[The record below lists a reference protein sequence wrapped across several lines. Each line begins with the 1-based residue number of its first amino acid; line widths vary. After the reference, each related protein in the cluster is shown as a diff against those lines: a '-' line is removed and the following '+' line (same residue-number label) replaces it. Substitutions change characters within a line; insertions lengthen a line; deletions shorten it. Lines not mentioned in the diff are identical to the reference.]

1 MKELNVF
8 ESRRIRDLFI
18 NSFVDQTTERY
29 KMIEEIDSQHYAL
42 YLWDTLL
49 KPFSTK
55 VNYYSAINHLQ
66 NSSNKVFLMMD
77 IQRRNRGSEESE
89 FNLYLKKHGYERE
102 AVFELPASEVAE
114 LYRIDNEI
122 HTSWLPSDLN
132 LLEDI
137 YVFDESFKW
146 LIVFTHEQVD
156 LIDTNY
162 HRLCF
167 SNLLLKPMILE
178 FEDYP
183 IDVDEEKMKALAHK
197 KYHCECPPCRT
208 FREYASSLSSDLKY
222 RFDALGLDLETPD
235 EVYDF
240 GKDEKGNPMYVAWW
254 NLYGKIKNNE
264 KPCCISDNVEISFY
278 DEALYT
284 PKWFQDFPCVQMR
297 AVICGSNLKRL
308 GKKYWRDKD
317 RNTFQYHIA
326 DEVCSALKDL
336 VGCEFV
342 GLNVDSMSV
351 NDEPTKSHKVNIYI
365 KHPNESDLRMVSLTA
380 DRDMDTC
387 FDGIDRMVFGVN
399 LAKAESALFGD
410 ERLPCPCGKI
420 QKIKVFE
427 STITGEY
434 DRVIYD
440 SHLLIELENGRKM
453 IFRIEPDGEEVFTI
467 FTEIE
472 DSDMEKYL
480 CVSDTWFVHS
490 PYQTETKVRV

>member
-1 MKELNVF
+1 MKELNIF
-8 ESRRIRDLFI
+8 ESRKIRELFV

-77 IQRRNRGSEESE
+77 IQRRNRGSEETQ
-89 FNLYLKKHGYERE
+89 FNLYLKKHNYNRE
-102 AVFELPASEVAE
+102 SVFELPASEVAE

-162 HRLCF
+162 HGLCF

-254 NLYGKIKNNE
+254 NLYGKIINNSF
-264 KPCCISDNVEISFY
+264 CISDNFEISFY

-284 PKWFQDFPCVQMR
+284 PKWFQDSPCLQMR
-297 AVICGSNLKRL
+297 AVIRGSNLKPL
-308 GKKYWRDKD
+308 GKKYWRDKY

-342 GLNVDSMSV
+342 GLDVGSV
-351 NDEPTKSHKVNIYI
+351 PNEELTKSHKVNIYI
-365 KHPNESDLRMVSLTA
+365 KHPQKTDLCMVSLTA
-380 DRDMDTC
+380 NRDMDTA

-399 LAKAESALFGD
+399 VSKTDIESVVDKMSQSL
-410 ERLPCPCGKI
+410 CGKI
-420 QKIKVFE
+420 QKINIYK
-427 STITGEY
+427 STIVGAR

-440 SHLLIELENGRKM
+440 SHLLIELENGKKI
-453 IFRIEPDGEEVFTI
+453 IFRIEPDSEEVFTV
-467 FTEIE
+467 FTEVANRNIE
-472 DSDMEKYL
+472 AYL
-480 CVSDTWFVHS
+480 RVSDTWFLHP

>member
-1 MKELNVF
+1 MKQLNIF
-8 ESRRIRDLFI
+8 ESRKIRDLFV

-29 KMIEEIDSQHYAL
+29 KMIKEIDSQSGSL

-49 KPFSTK
+49 KPFSTI

-77 IQRRNRGSEESE
+77 IQRRNRGSEETQ
-89 FNLYLKKHGYERE
+89 FNLYLKKHNYERE
-102 AVFELPASEVAE
+102 AVFELLASEVAE

-122 HTSWLPSDLN
+122 HTGWMPSDLN

-167 SNLLLKPMILE
+167 SNLLMKPMILE

-183 IDVDEEKMKALAHK
+183 IDVDEEKMKMLAHK
-197 KYHCECPPCRT
+197 KYRCQCPPCRT
-208 FREYASSLSSDLKY
+208 FREYASTLSSDLKH

-254 NLYGKIKNNE
+254 NLYGKIINNS
-264 KPCCISDNVEISFY
+264 CCISDNFEISFY
-278 DEALYT
+278 DKALYT
-284 PKWFQDFPCVQMR
+284 PKWFQDSPCVQMR
-297 AVICGSNLKRL
+297 AVIHGSNLKPL

-317 RNTFQYHIA
+317 RDTFQYHIA
-326 DEVCSALKDL
+326 DQVCSALKNL

-342 GLNVDSMSV
+342 GLNVGSMSV
-351 NDEPTKSHKVNIYI
+351 NNEPTKSHKVNIYI

-380 DRDMDTC
+380 DRDIDTA

-399 LAKAESALFGD
+399 LSKAETALPGD
-410 ERLPCPCGKI
+410 KMLSCPHGKI
-420 QKIKVFE
+420 EKINIFE
-427 STITGEY
+427 STIAGEQ

-440 SHLLIELENGRKM
+440 SHLLIELENGKKM
-453 IFRIEPDGEEVFTI
+453 IFRIEPDGEEVFTV
-467 FTEIE
+467 FT
-472 DSDMEKYL
+472 DVDTFNMEKYL
-480 CVSDTWFVHS
+480 HVSDVWFLHP

>member
-1 MKELNVF
+1 MKQLNVF
-8 ESRRIRDLFI
+8 ESRKIRDLFL

-29 KMIEEIDSQHYAL
+29 KMIKEIDSQNVSL
-42 YLWDTLL
+42 YLWETLL
-49 KPFSTK
+49 KPFSTI

-77 IQRRNRGSEESE
+77 IQRKNRGSEETQ
-89 FNLYLKKHGYERE
+89 FNLYLKKHNYERE
-102 AVFELPASEVAE
+102 AVFELPASKVAE

-122 HTSWLPSDLN
+122 HTSWMPSDLN

-167 SNLLLKPMILE
+167 SNLLMKPMILE

-183 IDVDEEKMKALAHK
+183 IDVDEEKMKTLAHK
-197 KYHCECPPCRT
+197 KYRCQCPPCRT
-208 FREYASSLSSDLKY
+208 FKEYASTLSSDLKH
-222 RFDALGLDLETPD
+222 RFDTLGLDLENPD

-240 GKDEKGNPMYVAWW
+240 GKDEKGNLMYVAWW
-254 NLYGKIKNNE
+254 NLYGKIINNS
-264 KPCCISDNVEISFY
+264 CCICDNFEISFY
-278 DEALYT
+278 NEALYT
-284 PKWFQDFPCVQMR
+284 PKWFQDSPCVQMR
-297 AVICGSNLKRL
+297 AVIRGSNLKPL
-308 GKKYWRDKD
+308 GKKYWRDRD
-317 RNTFQYHIA
+317 RDIFQYHIA

-351 NDEPTKSHKVNIYI
+351 KDEPIKSHKVNIYI
-365 KHPNESDLRMVSLTA
+365 KHPNDSSLRMVSLTA
-380 DRDMDTC
+380 DRDIDTA

-399 LAKAESALFGD
+399 VSKAETALPD
-410 ERLPCPCGKI
+410 DKMLPCSHGKI
-420 QKIKVFE
+420 EKINIFE
-427 STITGEY
+427 STIAGER

-440 SHLLIELENGRKM
+440 SHLLIELENGQKM
-453 IFRIEPDGEEVFTI
+453 IFRIEPDTEEVFAI
-467 FTEIE
+467 FTEVDDCNLE
-472 DSDMEKYL
+472 NCL
-480 CVSDTWFVHS
+480 RVSDTWFTS
-490 PYQTETKVRV
+490 YQTETKVRA

>member
-1 MKELNVF
+1 MKELNIF
-8 ESRRIRDLFI
+8 ESRKIRDLFV

-29 KMIEEIDSQHYAL
+29 KMIKEIDSQNVSL

-77 IQRRNRGSEESE
+77 IQSINKGSEESE
-89 FNLYLKKHGYERE
+89 FNLYLKKHNYNRG

-122 HTSWLPSDLN
+122 HTGWMPSDLN

-167 SNLLLKPMILE
+167 SNLLMKPMILE

-183 IDVDEEKMKALAHK
+183 IEVDKEKMKTLAHK
-197 KYHCECPPCRT
+197 KYRCQCSPCRT
-208 FREYASSLSSDLKY
+208 FREYASTLSSDLKH
-222 RFDALGLDLETPD
+222 RFDALGLDLEDPD

-254 NLYGKIKNNE
+254 NLYGKIKSSE
-264 KPCCISDNVEISFY
+264 KPCCISDNFEISFY

-284 PKWFQDFPCVQMR
+284 PKWFQDSPCVQMR
-297 AVICGSNLKRL
+297 AVIRGSNLKRL
-308 GKKYWRDKD
+308 GKKYWRDKY

-342 GLNVDSMSV
+342 GLNVGSMSV
-351 NDEPTKSHKVNIYI
+351 NNELTKSHKVNIYI
-365 KHPNESDLRMVSLTA
+365 KPPNESDLRMVSLVA
-380 DRDMDTC
+380 ARDMDTC

-399 LAKAESALFGD
+399 ISKRVQG
-410 ERLPCPCGKI
+410 LPMDKTLSCAYGKI
-420 QKIKVFE
+420 QKINIYE
-427 STITGEY
+427 STIAGAR

-440 SHLLIELENGRKM
+440 SHLLIELESGKKM
-453 IFRIEPDGEEVFTI
+453 IFRIEPDSEEVFTV
-467 FTEIE
+467 FTEAE

-480 CVSDTWFVHS
+480 CVSDTWFLHP

>member
-1 MKELNVF
+1 MKQLNVF
-8 ESRRIRDLFI
+8 ESRKIRDLFV

-29 KMIEEIDSQHYAL
+29 KMIKEIDLQNNAL

-77 IQRRNRGSEESE
+77 IQSINKDSEESE
-89 FNLYLKKHGYERE
+89 FNLYLKKHNYNRE
-102 AVFELPASEVAE
+102 SVFELLASEVAE

-122 HTSWLPSDLN
+122 NTSWRLSDLN

-167 SNLLLKPMILE
+167 SNLLMKPMILEFEE

-183 IDVDEEKMKALAHK
+183 IDVDKEKMKTLVHK
-197 KYHCECPPCRT
+197 KYRCQCPPCRT
-208 FREYASSLSSDLKY
+208 FREYASTLSSDLKH
-222 RFDALGLDLETPD
+222 RFDALGLDLENPD

-254 NLYGKIKNNE
+254 NLYGKIINNSF
-264 KPCCISDNVEISFY
+264 CISDNFEISFY

-284 PKWFQDFPCVQMR
+284 PKWFQDSPCLQMR
-297 AVICGSNLKRL
+297 AVIRGSNSKPL
-308 GKKYWRDKD
+308 GKKYWRDKY

-326 DEVCSALKDL
+326 DEVCSALKEL

-342 GLNVDSMSV
+342 GLDVGSV
-351 NDEPTKSHKVNIYI
+351 LNEELTKSHKVNIYI
-365 KHPNESDLRMVSLTA
+365 KHPQKTDLCMVSLTA
-380 DRDMDTC
+380 NRDMDTA

-399 LAKAESALFGD
+399 VSKTDIESVVDKMSQSL
-410 ERLPCPCGKI
+410 CGKI
-420 QKIKVFE
+420 QKINIYK
-427 STITGEY
+427 STIVGAR

-440 SHLLIELENGRKM
+440 SHLLIELENGKKI
-453 IFRIEPDGEEVFTI
+453 IFRIEPDSEEVFTV
-467 FTEIE
+467 FTEVANRNIE
-472 DSDMEKYL
+472 AYL
-480 CVSDTWFVHS
+480 RVSDTWFLHP

>member
-1 MKELNVF
+1 MKQLNVF
-8 ESRRIRDLFI
+8 ESRKIRDLFV

-29 KMIEEIDSQHYAL
+29 KMIKEIDLQNNAL

-55 VNYYSAINHLQ
+55 VNYYSAIDYLQ

-77 IQRRNRGSEESE
+77 IQRLNRGSEETQ
-89 FNLYLKKHGYERE
+89 FNLYLKKHNYERG

-122 HTSWLPSDLN
+122 NTSWMPSDLN

-167 SNLLLKPMILE
+167 SNLLMKPMILE
-178 FEDYP
+178 LEDYP
-183 IDVDEEKMKALAHK
+183 IDVHEEKMKTLAYK

-208 FREYASSLSSDLKY
+208 FREYASTLSKDLKQ
-222 RFDALGLDLETPD
+222 RFNTLGLDLENPD
-235 EVYDF
+235 EVYDY
-240 GKDEKGNPMYVAWW
+240 GKDENGSPIYVAWW
-254 NLYGKIKNNE
+254 NLYGKIKNSE
-264 KPCCISDNVEISFY
+264 KPCCISDNFEISFY

-284 PKWFQDFPCVQMR
+284 PKWFQDSPCVQMR
-297 AVICGSNLKRL
+297 AVIRGLNLKPL

-317 RNTFQYHIA
+317 RDTFQYHIA
-326 DEVCSALKDL
+326 DEVCSALKNL

-342 GLNVDSMSV
+342 GLDLDSTLV

-365 KHPNESDLRMVSLTA
+365 KHPSESDLCMVSLTA
-380 DRDMDTC
+380 DRDMDTA

-399 LAKAESALFGD
+399 LSKSDTASFSD
-410 ERLPCPCGKI
+410 EMLPCPFGKI
-420 QKIKVFE
+420 QKINIFE
-427 STITGEY
+427 STIAGER

-440 SHLLIELENGRKM
+440 SHLLIELENGKKL
-453 IFRIEPDGEEVFTI
+453 IFRIEPDGEEVFTM
-467 FTEIE
+467 FT
-472 DSDMEKYL
+472 DVKDFNMERYL
-480 CVSDTWFVHS
+480 RVSDVWFLHP

>member
-1 MKELNVF
+1 MKQLNVS
-8 ESRRIRDLFI
+8 ESRKIRDLFV
-18 NSFVDQTTERY
+18 NCFVDQTTERY
-29 KMIEEIDSQHYAL
+29 KMIKEIDSQSGSL

-49 KPFSTK
+49 KPFNTI

-122 HTSWLPSDLN
+122 HTSWMPSDLN

-167 SNLLLKPMILE
+167 SNLLMKPMILDL
-178 FEDYP
+178 EDYP
-183 IDVDEEKMKALAHK
+183 IDVHEEKMKMLAHK
-197 KYHCECPPCRT
+197 KYRCQCPPCRT
-208 FREYASSLSSDLKY
+208 FREYASTLSSDLKH
-222 RFDALGLDLETPD
+222 RFDALGLDLENPD

-240 GKDEKGNPMYVAWW
+240 GKGEKGISMYVAWW
-254 NLYGKIKNNE
+254 NLYGKIINNS
-264 KPCCISDNVEISFY
+264 CCISDNFEISFY
-278 DEALYT
+278 DKALYT
-284 PKWFQDFPCVQMR
+284 PKWFQDSPCVQMR
-297 AVICGSNLKRL
+297 AVIRGSNLKPL

-317 RNTFQYHIA
+317 RDTFQYHVSN
-326 DEVCSALKDL
+326 EVCSSLKDL
-336 VGCEFV
+336 VGCDFV
-342 GLNVDSMSV
+342 GLDLDSTLV
-351 NDEPTKSHKVNIYI
+351 NDEPIKFHKVNIYI
-365 KHPNESDLRMVSLTA
+365 KHPNESDLRMISLVA
-380 DRDMDTC
+380 ARDMDTA

-399 LAKAESALFGD
+399 LSRAESALPVD
-410 ERLPCPCGKI
+410 EMLPCPYGKI
-420 QKIKVFE
+420 EKINVFE
-427 STITGEY
+427 STITGER

-440 SHLLIELENGRKM
+440 SHLLIELENGKNM
-453 IFRIEPDGEEVFTI
+453 IFRIEPDGEEVFTV
-467 FTEIE
+467 FTEVE
-472 DSDMEKYL
+472 DCNMAKYL
-480 CVSDTWFVHS
+480 CVSDTWFLHP
-490 PYQTETKVRV
+490 PYQTQTKVRA

>member
-77 IQRRNRGSEESE
+77 IQSINKDSEESE
-89 FNLYLKKHGYERE
+89 FNLYLKKHNYNRE
-102 AVFELPASEVAE
+102 SVFELPASEVAE

-254 NLYGKIKNNE
+254 NLYGKIINNSF
-264 KPCCISDNVEISFY
+264 CISDNFEISFY

-284 PKWFQDFPCVQMR
+284 PKWFQDSPCLQMR
-297 AVICGSNLKRL
+297 AVIRGSNLKPL
-308 GKKYWRDKD
+308 GKKYWRDKY

-342 GLNVDSMSV
+342 GLDVGSV
-351 NDEPTKSHKVNIYI
+351 PNEELTKSHKVNIYI
-365 KHPNESDLRMVSLTA
+365 KHPQKTDLCMVSLTA
-380 DRDMDTC
+380 NRDMDTA

-399 LAKAESALFGD
+399 VSKTDIESVVDKMSQSL
-410 ERLPCPCGKI
+410 CGKI
-420 QKIKVFE
+420 QKINIYK
-427 STITGEY
+427 STIVGAR

-440 SHLLIELENGRKM
+440 SHLLIELENGKKI
-453 IFRIEPDGEEVFTI
+453 IFRIEPDSEEVFTV
-467 FTEIE
+467 FTEVANRNIE
-472 DSDMEKYL
+472 AYL
-480 CVSDTWFVHS
+480 RVSDTWFLHP